1 MLFANKGLRL
11 WKGKHVCPAFKVDPG
26 LAKGQEKVFNL
37 YHSLWHEAR
46 NRKKRRGRSSP
57 RGTGSSDDKGSRR
70 KRGESGLET
79 IYVGS
84 VWGTSVSV
92 LFRKVHPKLQRTT
105 LWTEKKTFLCT
116 DFNSLI
122 SMPGG
127 RDGKDK
133 TGRMEGLNESQK
145 SPGSHILI

>member
-1 MLFANKGLRL
+1 MLFANKELRL
-11 WKGKHVCPAFKVDPG
+11 WKGKHVCPAFKVDPD

-37 YHSLWHEAR
+37 CHSLWHEAR
-46 NRKKRRGRSSP
+46 NRKRRGRSSH

-84 VWGTSVSV
+84 VWGASVSL

-105 LWTEKKTFLCT
+105 F
-116 DFNSLI
+116 
-122 SMPGG
+122 
-127 RDGKDK
+127 
-133 TGRMEGLNESQK
+133 
-145 SPGSHILI
+145 